1 MNVSN
6 LEILNNFKIKVLD
19 KKINLNSMRY
29 FLGRLNKI
37 KEKILLIG
45 YGHGNAFEYSFIRNN
60 EKKMNSLK
68 RRKIVMRRA
77 TNMRIISRI
86 LK

>member
-1 MNVSN
+1 
-6 LEILNNFKIKVLD
+6 
-19 KKINLNSMRY
+19 MRY

-68 RRKIVMRRA
+68 EEKNCNEKSYKHENHFTNSVIIVTKDM
-77 TNMRIISRI
+77 N
-86 LK
+86 